1 MAGQTAH
8 RPELPMSPDRI
19 DQDQGRADTDS
30 LECDGGC
37 GSHLSPCEAIEG
49 L

>member
-1 MAGQTAH
+1 
-8 RPELPMSPDRI
+8 MSTGRI

-30 LECDGGC
+30 LECDGGAVDRSGGFGGGC